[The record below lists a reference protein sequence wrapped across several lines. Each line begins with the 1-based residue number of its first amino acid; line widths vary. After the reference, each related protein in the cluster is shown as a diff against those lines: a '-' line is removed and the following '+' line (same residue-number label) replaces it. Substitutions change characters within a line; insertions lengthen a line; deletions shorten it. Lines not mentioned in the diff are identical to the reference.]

1 MQSKKLKKNIGRAN
15 SFLCLSAILAL
26 VSCSGKQSEGD
37 ATTRG
42 PATEGKRLGAQA
54 AVLKAES
61 LPDGLNMRL
70 VDASEEVVRLR
81 LKASGLKPSE
91 QSRYSGSFEL
101 LGTTSLNGKHI
112 FVALNSTIFDL
123 EFPKEPKLNPPVTV
137 SLFDVRPTL
146 ALAGGGTVAVDCG
159 GAICAAEI
167 GARPGK
173 PSPSTDSTYSRLC
186 SGSNPARNDPIC
198 IDYCNKCSDGQRNS
212 DILNAV
218 TQVVQSSG
226 AVLAEISKSKG
237 IGIGTC
243 ATVTTFSVIGNTMN
257 TENEAGMSESIEGK
271 RKPTAEEISGQV
283 AQWACTAAS
292 CVPLTGPI
300 GIAMNTVCTGGP
312 FLASSIQCTPNLAQG
327 VGLGMDLGAACSR
340 LADAALPI
348 NPDECPIN
356 TSVMACDQNGNPRT
370 SSWDTECRAV
380 VDNAMGVKSIVN
392 LTTATANCINKCVKN
407 TKAAADHCATTS
419 PPPESSSNSSDCGT
433 ATWTCVP
440 DIVDSA
446 INPPMWHATSWCAK
460 PAGKN
465 CGSPSMQNSPCTRV
479 LKGPFD
485 DGDGVFTRW
494 WSGDWESAS
503 KVVGDTYIAPC
514 IEMP

>member
-37 ATTRG
+37 ATARG

-54 AVLKAES
+54 VALKAES

-70 VDASEEVVRLR
+70 VDASEEAVRLR

-146 ALAGGGTVAVDCG
+146 ALAGGGIVAVDCG

-173 PSPSTDSTYSRLC
+173 PSPSSDSTYSRLC

-198 IDYCNKCSDGQRNS
+198 IDYCNKCSSPQRDN
-212 DILNAV
+212 DILNGVNQIISTSGAALAKI
-218 TQVVQSSG
+218 TQSSI
-226 AVLAEISKSKG
+226 ISTG
-237 IGIGTC
+237 NC
-243 ATVTTFSVIGNTMN
+243 ATVIAIGAAGNFMDTSN
-257 TENEAGMSESIEGK
+257 SDGMSNPSNPGTTPLIDQY
-271 RKPTAEEISGQV
+271 SHL
-283 AQWACTAAS
+283 AQWACTASSCLSPGAKLAAGYVSFLNAVCSGAPFIAS
-292 CVPLTGPI
+292 AIT
-300 GIAMNTVCTGGP
+300 
-312 FLASSIQCTPNLAQG
+312 CTPGLAQKA
-327 VGLGMDLGAACSR
+327 GLGKDLGTACSE

-370 SSWDTECRAV
+370 SSWATECRAV
-380 VDNAMGVKSIVN
+380 VDKAMNVKSIVN
-392 LTTATANCINKCVKN
+392 LTTAAANCINKCVKN
-407 TKAAADHCATTS
+407 TKAAADLCVR
-419 PPPESSSNSSDCGT
+419 PPPPPSSSDCGT
-433 ATWTCVP
+433 ATWTCIP

-460 PAGKN
+460 PTGKN
-465 CGSPSMQNSPCTRV
+465 CGSPSMENSPCTRV

-494 WSGDWESAS
+494 WSGDSESAS